1 MGCNHLLCEQTSFE
15 LLPSSIES
23 QTHIKLHGNH
33 SNGLQNIFL
42 QRVRAWSPLKDFSL
56 LPPPNQNKPMGKSL
70 YQSLKR
76 TLCEIPVEDFM
87 NENLGIV
94 VVHDLSL
101 GHSSLTNLS
110 HRVLSVPRTSLL
122 HNIVKVHLQK
132 STKY

>member
-1 MGCNHLLCEQTSFE
+1 
-15 LLPSSIES
+15 
-23 QTHIKLHGNH
+23 
-33 SNGLQNIFL
+33 
-42 QRVRAWSPLKDFSL
+42 
-56 LPPPNQNKPMGKSL
+56 MGKSL

-122 HNIVKVHLQK
+122 HNIVKVQNNIFHQDKLYATVK
-132 STKY
+132 PVKF

>member
-1 MGCNHLLCEQTSFE
+1 
-15 LLPSSIES
+15 
-23 QTHIKLHGNH
+23 
-33 SNGLQNIFL
+33 
-42 QRVRAWSPLKDFSL
+42 
-56 LPPPNQNKPMGKSL
+56 MGKSL

-94 VVHDLSL
+94 VLVHDLSL

>member
-1 MGCNHLLCEQTSFE
+1 
-15 LLPSSIES
+15 
-23 QTHIKLHGNH
+23 
-33 SNGLQNIFL
+33 
-42 QRVRAWSPLKDFSL
+42 
-56 LPPPNQNKPMGKSL
+56 MGKSL

-132 STKY
+132 STMYQTSSHQNSLPSFGTRWTT

>member
-1 MGCNHLLCEQTSFE
+1 
-15 LLPSSIES
+15 
-23 QTHIKLHGNH
+23 
-33 SNGLQNIFL
+33 
-42 QRVRAWSPLKDFSL
+42 
-56 LPPPNQNKPMGKSL
+56 MGKSL

-110 HRVLSVPRTSLL
+110 HRVLSVP
-122 HNIVKVHLQK
+122 
-132 STKY
+132 

>member
-1 MGCNHLLCEQTSFE
+1 
-15 LLPSSIES
+15 
-23 QTHIKLHGNH
+23 
-33 SNGLQNIFL
+33 
-42 QRVRAWSPLKDFSL
+42 
-56 LPPPNQNKPMGKSL
+56 MGKSL

-132 STKY
+132 STNY

>member
-1 MGCNHLLCEQTSFE
+1 
-15 LLPSSIES
+15 
-23 QTHIKLHGNH
+23 
-33 SNGLQNIFL
+33 
-42 QRVRAWSPLKDFSL
+42 
-56 LPPPNQNKPMGKSL
+56 MGKSL

-94 VVHDLSL
+94 VLVHDLSL

-110 HRVLSVPRTSLL
+110 HRVLSVPRASLL